1 MSDNEDDIL
10 EDIKALK
17 EVLSQNNLPRIKVD
31 VSSRSYEKSSGSNNS
46 FHKFGIDSDDES
58 LEVDDDEDDG
68 NDADELADLSLK
80 SVEKLLIL
88 CERAKQA
95 LQLKFE
101 ENLKRRQEVD
111 YQIQLL
117 SKGGKANWKVPYV
130 KAGMPY
136 FKDEKQFPAPKNEDT
151 KKKEKNGELS
161 ISHLRRPIRW
171 TFKDRNCLRIAI
183 RKQAA
188 SDTFEKMV
196 RESNEN
202 NDISPAELQ
211 PPKDLRTM
219 VGPLGSREFDWM
231 KISTMDMRSRHSPN
245 ECRVMWNILLH
256 PDINDS
262 QWKSDEEEMLKIKAR
277 EHGYQ
282 DWDTIARE
290 LNTGR
295 TGYVCFIAFH
305 RTLENTAFNDR
316 QWSLNENEILTECVE
331 KLRYGDFIPWGR
343 VSTYINDRTK
353 TQIYA
358 RWKYNLD
365 PALKKGR
372 FTSDEDDLLLDS
384 VAKYGKNFPRISS
397 DIMPHRSSVQLSGRF
412 KLLMLKTNSAYNS
425 WSVAEDRK
433 LIQLFEEFGSQWS
446 MISNI
451 MKKDRT
457 YLRHRYTIITRHL
470 ARGTRLIHIPRKRP
484 IDDDDYEYIV
494 QDDEDDDDD
503 NEKLI
508 NNMNTDLSIDAQLM
522 RYFQSI
528 QAAEGKPG
536 RKATYHTPDQL
547 ELRTKKLDKIFETLK
562 VEIDIP
568 DNLDG
573 YNLSE
578 KNKQLL
584 TSYKEYTLQKSSMKP
599 KIIEEYRQRMFG
611 DVSNDDCRE
620 YFIPPGPFG
629 MNIREERKPSKRRKK
644 KADCSLEADRVQNL
658 QIKLDMNLET
668 PENVLKML
676 SDDEIDKFDKLSK
689 LIESKCKCLQ
699 FPGRFEQA
707 YVESIEQ
714 GIKSTKKSKAA
725 SAALKQKLVQTHEH
739 DPWKFKL
746 IQKDPF
752 IPPCYSTLIGYQTLL
767 TFKDAQSLIRT
778 KKNDLKSDLNQ
789 LTDEGKKAFHLFKTR
804 LHRLFKY
811 PIIMSRLSPKD
822 KLPDRTLI
830 KEDDMEV
837 NNVQTNGELN
847 NENDETKYNS
857 SSSREVKCEIKY
869 DISENGQEQ
878 TKSFTVSVKLD
889 K

>member
-10 EDIKALK
+10 GDIKALQ
-17 EVLSQNNLPRIKVD
+17 EVLSKNNLTRIKVD
-31 VSSRSYEKSSGSNNS
+31 VSSHSYERNSNNRS
-46 FHKFGIDSDDES
+46 HNFGINSDDGP
-58 LEVDDDEDDG
+58 LEDDDDD
-68 NDADELADLSLK
+68 DADELADLSLK

-202 NDISPAELQ
+202 DNISSAELQ

-256 PDINDS
+256 PDINDN
-262 QWKSDEEEMLKIKAR
+262 QWKSDEEELLKIKAR
-277 EHGYQ
+277 EHGHQ

-305 RTLENTAFNDR
+305 RTLENTVFNDR

-384 VAKYGKNFPRISS
+384 VAKYGKNFPRIST

-412 KLLMLKTNSAYNS
+412 KLLMLKTNSSYNS

-484 IDDDDYEYIV
+484 IDDVDYDYIAQDD
-494 QDDEDDDDD
+494 DDEDDDDND
-503 NEKLI
+503 KLI
-508 NNMNTDLSIDAQLM
+508 DDMNTDLSIDAQLM

-528 QAAEGKPG
+528 QAADGKPG

-562 VEIDIP
+562 VKIDIP

-584 TSYKEYTLQKSSMKP
+584 SSYKEYTLQKLSMKP
-599 KIIEEYRQRMFG
+599 KIIEEHRQRMFG
-611 DVSNDDCRE
+611 DVPNDGSCGN
-620 YFIPPGPFG
+620 FIPPGPFG
-629 MNIREERKPSKRRKK
+629 MNIREERKPSKRRKRK
-644 KADCSLEADRVQNL
+644 CDGSLEAQPAHKL
-658 QIKLDMNLET
+658 QIALDMNFET
-668 PENVLKML
+668 PPNVIQMF

-714 GIKSTKKSKAA
+714 AIKLKKKPNIT
-725 SAALKQKLVQTHEH
+725 SATLKQKLVQTHEH

-746 IQKDPF
+746 IKKDPF
-752 IPPCYSTLIGYQTLL
+752 IPPCYSTLLGYRTLL
-767 TFKDAQSLIRT
+767 TFKDAQSLLRT
-778 KKNDLKSDLNQ
+778 KKDGLKSDLNQ
-789 LTDEGKKAFHLFKTR
+789 LTDEGKTAFHLFKTR

-811 PIIMSRLSPKD
+811 PIVMSRLIPKD

-830 KEDDMEV
+830 KEDGMEV
-837 NNVQTNGELN
+837 NDVQTNGELN
-847 NENDETKYNS
+847 NENDKPKDNS

-878 TKSFTVSVKLD
+878 TKSFIVSVKLD